1 MKLTSK
7 RKNVIYIVLF
17 ILYVLF
23 LILGKYLTPYDP
35 NEVDMANLFAS
46 FSSTHLLGTDNL
58 GRDIFSRILAGGQ
71 TSIFTSV
78 MVILISLVIGVMLG
92 LISGYFGG
100 PVDWVIMR
108 LVDTCM
114 VFPSTIIAIIVSGIL
129 GGGTWNVIISIS
141 VVKWFQYCRV
151 TRSIIVGEKGKE
163 YVMSAKLNGMHS
175 VSILVKHMLPYV
187 VSNVMTLAVVD
198 IGRVVLTVAS
208 LSYLGFG
215 IQLPNAEWGLMLN
228 EGRQYFTTHPV
239 MIVVPGLAIFVS
251 VMIFNFFGNRLQQMV
266 DIENREE

>member
-163 YVMSAKLNGMHS
+163 YVMSAKLNGMHG
-175 VSILVKHMLPYV
+175 
-187 VSNVMTLAVVD
+187 VVD

-239 MIVVPGLAIFVS
+239 MMVVPGLAIFVS